1 MICRADDAV
10 VKKGSIYKQNVHRNN
25 ITFNYE
31 LLLLSRIF
39 LDLIPNPITKKLQS
53 LNNLEPFSFVKI
65 HKNFISWQS
74 VLLVEE
80 TGVPREN
87 RPVASHGQTLFES
100 QVNI

>member
-1 MICRADDAV
+1 MSTGIT
-10 VKKGSIYKQNVHRNN
+10 
-25 ITFNYE
+25 TFNYE